1 MNIKGW
7 IKRFWLKVLNKIEER
22 LAGFMAGVIIL
33 VGLVLCAIF
42 WEWAKAKHSL
52 EVSGWV
58 WLLLCLMS
66 LFLLLHFVSIVFAK
80 VRKIKDPAD
89 IRNVLYKW
97 WRHTKE
103 RCPGQIEFTLYF
115 SSIDKKER
123 LEKGSAK
130 KHLRQV
136 VTKDGKW
143 GVVREG
149 PDTLMVRRDP
159 PDMPAYTE

>member
-1 MNIKGW
+1 MKRLLAFLRKIKDETVDR
-7 IKRFWLKVLNKIEER
+7 IVQVI
-22 LAGFMAGVIIL
+22 AGIIII
-33 VGLVLCAIF
+33 VGLALCPIF
-42 WEWAKAKHSL
+42 WEWLIEKHSVEL
-52 EVSGWV
+52 YGLV
-58 WLLLCLMS
+58 WLFLCLTG
-66 LFLLLHFVSIVFAK
+66 LILLICFVFIVFGK
-80 VRKIKDPAD
+80 IRRIKDPAD